1 MKLMHGENKSLQ
13 TLPITR
19 ADQAVPERFDAS
31 KFLGLAP
38 FLRMSIAG
46 EEWSDIAQILITR
59 AQQTPDDAVLW
70 MNLSTVM
77 LCLQRTELGLTIQNQ
92 ALAMQQVYTLCP
104 ALQPAKLR
112 LLMLMVPGTLSAN
125 VPLDCLLENSDI
137 ELIYYYIT
145 PEAPFEA
152 PIPEH
157 DLLMVGIS
165 ATTENLFLLQQ
176 LEDVTE
182 HWPVP
187 VINAPQ
193 HIPSSERQTA
203 SRLLQ
208 NQPGLAIAQAHAMTF
223 AALSAVAAGETT
235 LHAALPDSSYPV
247 ILRPAGSHGGHGLEK
262 ITCQE
267 ELADYLT
274 RVQVE
279 DYFLSQ
285 FIDYSNE
292 DGQFRKYRISLIDG
306 VPYACHMAISSHWM
320 VHYVNAFMYE
330 DIHKR
335 EEEAAFLNNFHEFAT
350 RHQQALK
357 AIYDTTQLDYL
368 GIDCSETPDGELLV
382 FEIDPA
388 MVVHAMDLEV
398 MFPHK
403 KIHMNKVKTA
413 CRELL
418 LSRAFA
424 HTDTSADAFK
434 GQE

>member
-1 MKLMHGENKSLQ
+1 MQ
-13 TLPITR
+13 TLPISR

-31 KFLGLAP
+31 QFLGLAP

-46 EEWSDIAQILITR
+46 EEWSDIAQVLITR
-59 AQQTPDDAVLW
+59 AQQSPDDAVLW

-92 ALAMQQVYTLCP
+92 ALAMQQVYTLR
-104 ALQPAKLR
+104 AARQPATLR
-112 LLMLMVPGTLSAN
+112 LLILMVPGTLSAN

-145 PEAPFEA
+145 QEAPFEA

-157 DLLMVGIS
+157 DLMMVGIS

-176 LEDVTE
+176 LENVTQ

-193 HIPSSERQTA
+193 HIPNSERHTA

-208 NQPGLAIAQAHAMTF
+208 NKPGLAIAQAHAVTF
-223 AALSAVAAGETT
+223 ATLSAVAAGETT
-235 LHAALPDSSYPV
+235 LHDALPESHYPV

-262 ITCQE
+262 ITCQKT
-267 ELADYLT
+267 LANYLT

-285 FIDYSNE
+285 FIDYSNK

-330 DIHKR
+330 DIQKR
-335 EEEAAFLNNFHEFAT
+335 EEEAAFLNNFRAFAT
-350 RHQQALK
+350 RHQQALQ
-357 AIYDTTQLDYL
+357 AIYDATQLDYL
-368 GIDCSETPDGELLV
+368 GIDCSETPDGRLLV

-403 KIHMNKVKTA
+403 QIHMNKVKTA

-418 LSRAFA
+418 LSRALA
-424 HTDTSADAFK
+424 HTNISADAFK

>member
-1 MKLMHGENKSLQ
+1 MPGEMTPLQ
-13 TLPITR
+13 TLNPLSP
-19 ADQAVPERFDAS
+19 DQNLTPETFDAAQ
-31 KFLGLAP
+31 FLGLAP

-46 EEWSDIAQILITR
+46 DECTALAQELITR
-59 AQQTPDDAVLW
+59 AQQNPDDAVLW

-92 ALAMQQVYTLCP
+92 ALAMQQVYTLK
-104 ALQPAKLR
+104 AAHLPAKLR

-145 PEAPFEA
+145 PEAPFDA

-157 DLLMVGIS
+157 DLLMIGIS

-176 LEDVTE
+176 LESVTRQ
-182 HWPVP
+182 WPVP

-193 HIPSSERQTA
+193 HIPNSERHIA
-203 SRLLQ
+203 SRVLQ
-208 NQPGLAIAQAHAMTF
+208 NQPGLTIAQAYPVTLAT
-223 AALSAVAAGETT
+223 LSAVVAGQIT
-235 LHAALPDSSYPV
+235 LNDALPDSDFPV
-247 ILRPAGSHGGHGLEK
+247 ILRPAGSHGGHGLERV
-262 ITCQE
+262 TSQA
-267 ELADYLT
+267 ELASYLT

-279 DYFLSQ
+279 EYFLSK

-330 DIHKR
+330 DPRKR
-335 EEEAAFLNNFHEFAT
+335 EEEAAFLAGFSEFAA
-350 RHQQALK
+350 RHRDALK
-357 AIYDTTQLDYL
+357 AIFDITQLDYL
-368 GIDCSETPDGELLV
+368 GIDCSETPEGTLLV

-388 MVVHAMDLEV
+388 MVIHAMDLEV

-403 KIHMNKVKTA
+403 QIHMNKVKTA
-413 CRELL
+413 CRDLL

-424 HTDTSADAFK
+424 HANASADMLK
-434 GQE
+434 GQELV

>member
-1 MKLMHGENKSLQ
+1 MP
-13 TLPITR
+13 TLTTPTPEQAT
-19 ADQAVPERFDAS
+19 ADAAQ
-31 KFLGLAP
+31 FLGLAP

-46 EEWSDIAQILITR
+46 DECTAIAQELVTR
-59 AQQTPDDAVLW
+59 AQQNPDDAILW

-77 LCLQRTELGLTIQNQ
+77 LCLQRTDLGLTIQNQ
-92 ALAMQQVYTLCP
+92 ALAMQQVYTLRAAQKP
-104 ALQPAKLR
+104 ARLR

-137 ELIYYYIT
+137 DLIYYYIT

-157 DLLMVGIS
+157 DLLMIGIS

-176 LEDVTE
+176 LETVTRQ
-182 HWPVP
+182 WPVP
-187 VINAPQ
+187 VINAPEC
-193 HIPSSERQTA
+193 IPNSERHIA
-203 SRLLQ
+203 SRVLQ
-208 NQPGLAIAQAHAMTF
+208 NKPGLTIAQAYPVTHALL
-223 AALSAVAAGETT
+223 AAVASGQMT
-235 LHAALPDSSYPV
+235 LSDALPGSDFPV

-262 ITCQE
+262 ITRQD
-267 ELADYLT
+267 ELAGYLA
-274 RVQVE
+274 RVGVE
-279 DYFLSQ
+279 DYFLSK
-285 FIDYSNE
+285 FIDYSNA

-306 VPYACHMAISSHWM
+306 KPYACHMAISSHWM
-320 VHYVNAFMYE
+320 VHYVNAAMYE
-330 DIHKR
+330 DHKKR
-335 EEEAAFLNNFHEFAT
+335 EEEAAFLTNFHEFAA
-350 RHQQALK
+350 RHQAALK
-357 AIYDTTQLDYL
+357 AIYDTTQLDYV
-368 GIDCSETPDGELLV
+368 GIDCSEAPDGSLLV

-403 KIHMNKVKTA
+403 QIHMNKVKTA

-424 HTDTSADAFK
+424 HADTSADALT

>member
-1 MKLMHGENKSLQ
+1 MQ
-13 TLPITR
+13 TLHIPHP
-19 ADQAVPERFDAS
+19 DQAASEPFDATE
-31 KFLGLAP
+31 FLGLAP

-46 EEWSDIAQILITR
+46 DECTQIAQELVAR

-77 LCLQRTELGLTIQNQ
+77 LCLQRTELGLTIQEQ
-92 ALAMQQVYTLCP
+92 ALAMQQVYTLRSTRH
-104 ALQPAKLR
+104 PAKLR

-145 PEAPFEA
+145 PQAPFEA

-176 LEDVTE
+176 LESITNQ
-182 HWPVP
+182 WPVP

-193 HIPSSERQTA
+193 HIPNSERHTA
-203 SRLLQ
+203 SKLLQ
-208 NQPGLAIAQAHAMTF
+208 NKPGLTIAQAHPVTF
-223 AALSAVAAGETT
+223 ATLSAIADGTTALSET
-235 LHAALPDSSYPV
+235 LPDTHFPV

-262 ITCQE
+262 ITRQD
-267 ELADYLT
+267 ELAGYLA

-279 DYFLSQ
+279 DYFLSK

-292 DGQFRKYRISLIDG
+292 DGQFRKYRISLISG

-330 DIHKR
+330 DQKKR
-335 EEEAAFLNNFHEFAT
+335 EEEADFLNHFEDFAA

-357 AIYDTTQLDYL
+357 AIYETTQLDYL
-368 GIDCSETPDGELLV
+368 GIDCSETPEGTLLV

-403 KIHMNKVKTA
+403 QIHMNKVKTA
-413 CRELL
+413 CRNLL

-424 HTDTSADAFK
+424 HTDTSADALT

>member
-1 MKLMHGENKSLQ
+1 LQ
-13 TLPITR
+13 TLPISPS
-19 ADQAVPERFDAS
+19 DQAASEHFDATQ
-31 KFLGLAP
+31 FLGLAP

-46 EEWSDIAQILITR
+46 DECTDIAQELVTR
-59 AQQTPDDAVLW
+59 AQQNPDDAVLW

-92 ALAMQQVYTLCP
+92 ALAMQQVYTLN
-104 ALQPAKLR
+104 AAQRPAKLR

-176 LEDVTE
+176 LESITRQ
-182 HWPVP
+182 WPVP

-193 HIPSSERQTA
+193 HIPNSERHTA
-203 SRLLQ
+203 STLLQ
-208 NQPGLAIAQAHAMTF
+208 DQPGLTIAQAHPVTF
-223 AALSAVAAGETT
+223 SALSAVAEGNIS
-235 LHAALPDSSYPV
+235 LSSALPGSDFPV

-262 ITCQE
+262 VISPE
-267 ELADYLT
+267 ELASYLT

-285 FIDYSNE
+285 FIDYSNA

-330 DIHKR
+330 DQKKR
-335 EEEAAFLNNFHEFAT
+335 EEEAAFLNNFHEFVA

-368 GIDCSETPDGELLV
+368 GIDCSETPDGSLLV

-403 KIHMNKVKTA
+403 QIHMNKVKTA

-424 HTDTSADAFK
+424 HSGASADAPEGK
-434 GQE
+434 EQS

>member
-1 MKLMHGENKSLQ
+1 MQ
-13 TLPITR
+13 TLHIPHP
-19 ADQAVPERFDAS
+19 DQAVSGDPDTS
-31 KFLGLAP
+31 QFLGLAP

-46 EEWSDIAQILITR
+46 DECTAIAQDLVTR
-59 AQQTPDDAVLW
+59 AQQNPDDAVLW

-77 LCLQRTELGLTIQNQ
+77 LCLQRTELGLTIQHQ
-92 ALAMQQVYTLCP
+92 ALAMQQVYTLNS
-104 ALQPAKLR
+104 ALKPAKVR
-112 LLMLMVPGTLSAN
+112 VLMLMVPGILSAN
-125 VPLDCLLENSDI
+125 VPLDCLLENSDV

-145 PEAPFEA
+145 PDAPFEA

-157 DLLMVGIS
+157 DLLMVAIS
-165 ATTENLFLLQQ
+165 ATDDNLFLLQQ
-176 LEDVTE
+176 LENVTRQ
-182 HWPVP
+182 WPVP

-193 HIPSSERQTA
+193 HIPNSERHTA

-208 NQPGLAIAQAHAMTF
+208 NKPGLVIAQAHPVTF
-223 AALSAVAAGETT
+223 SALTAVAAGETT
-235 LHAALPDSSYPV
+235 LRDTLADSDYPV

-262 ITCQE
+262 ITRRE

-285 FIDYSNE
+285 FIDYSNA

-330 DIHKR
+330 DPKKR
-335 EEEAAFLNNFHEFAT
+335 EEEAAFLNHFAAFAR
-350 RHQQALK
+350 RHKQALQ

-388 MVVHAMDLEV
+388 MVIHAMDLEV

-403 KIHMNKVKTA
+403 QIHMNKVKTA
-413 CRELL
+413 CRDLL

-424 HTDTSADAFK
+424 HTDTSADALK
-434 GQE
+434 GQA

>member
-1 MKLMHGENKSLQ
+1 MQ
-13 TLPITR
+13 TLSPLSPDHNSTPR
-19 ADQAVPERFDAS
+19 AFDATQ
-31 KFLGLAP
+31 FLGLAP

-46 EEWSDIAQILITR
+46 DECTQIAQELVKR
-59 AQQTPDDAVLW
+59 AEKSPDDAVLW

-77 LCLQRTELGLTIQNQ
+77 QCLQCTDLGLTIQNQ
-92 ALAMQQVYTLCP
+92 ALAMQQVYTLR
-104 ALQPAKLR
+104 AAQQPASLR
-112 LLMLMVPGTLSAN
+112 LLMLMVPGTLSVN

-145 PEAPFEA
+145 PEAPFES

-157 DLLMVGIS
+157 DLLMIGIS

-176 LEDVTE
+176 LESIANQ
-182 HWPVP
+182 WPVP

-193 HIPSSERQTA
+193 HIPSSERHTA
-203 SRLLQ
+203 SRMLQ
-208 NQPGLAIAQAHAMTF
+208 NKPGLTIAQAHPVTF
-223 AALSAVAAGETT
+223 STLAAVAAGKMT
-235 LHAALPDSSYPV
+235 LRDALPDSDFPV

-262 ITCQE
+262 ITSQD
-267 ELADYLT
+267 ELAGYLT
-274 RVQVE
+274 RVKVE
-279 DYFLSQ
+279 DYFLSR

-320 VHYVNAFMYE
+320 VHYVNASMYE
-330 DIHKR
+330 DPQKR
-335 EEEAAFLNNFHEFAT
+335 EEEAAFLDHFQDFAD
-350 RHQQALK
+350 RHHQALK

-368 GIDCSETPDGELLV
+368 GIDCSETPEGTLLV

-388 MVVHAMDLEV
+388 MVVHAMDLEE

-403 KIHMNKVKTA
+403 QIHMNKVKTA
-413 CRELL
+413 CRDLL

-424 HTDTSADAFK
+424 HTDTSDDALK
-434 GQE
+434 GQK